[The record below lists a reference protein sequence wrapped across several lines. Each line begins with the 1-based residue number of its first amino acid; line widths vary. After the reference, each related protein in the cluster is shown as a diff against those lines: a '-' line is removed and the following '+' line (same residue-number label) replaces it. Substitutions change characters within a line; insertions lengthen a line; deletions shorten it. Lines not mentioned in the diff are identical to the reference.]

1 MLNLAIGH
9 LMIQQLQKV
18 LNKIIFTSQPNIIM
32 DARVHSLP
40 HEKFHHQIIYSKL
53 NIKTEYPP
61 PCSRRI
67 WDCSRSE
74 TYSVTHFFHKNKLY
88 KNKDAE
94 IG

>member
-74 TYSVTHFFHKNKLY
+74 TYSVTHFCYKNKLY
-88 KNKDAE
+88 KNKDAQ

>member
-1 MLNLAIGH
+1 MLNLAIGN

-74 TYSVTHFFHKNKLY
+74 TYSVTHFFYKNKLY
-88 KNKDAE
+88 KNKDAQ

>member
-74 TYSVTHFFHKNKLY
+74 TYSVTNFFYKNKLY
-88 KNKDAE
+88 KNKDA
-94 IG
+94 